1 MATLS
6 YFLIG
11 PTLIT
16 GLIGLMHGPDK
27 TIPTPAEDWHDA
39 VVDVIIPAYNA
50 EAEIDLCIASLARQT
65 LKPRHIFVIDDGS
78 KDNTKLFAEDICER
92 LNLTNVHIIRR
103 EKSIGKTP
111 SIEKGAYES
120 DADVE
125 FVLDSDT
132 ILVSENYLERL
143 VEELYKGVGI
153 ASACGIIY
161 PLKEKDR
168 SKLLADERV
177 GGALREHFQCYPQ
190 AGYYNKN
197 TNLQRFARFITNLY
211 RDVMYKFLQKFIYRA
226 EMIFVGTI
234 INPVGCAVAYR
245 RKYVKDIF
253 VSARETLGS
262 DLTTSEDI
270 YIGFAFANEGYR
282 NIQLLDVEACTLEP
296 YIQRLPFQV
305 FLWSSAFLQSVYY
318 FNYLVATPFK
328 AINKLIYKFR
338 NSKKEKIFESRR
350 KIKEQYRQSFGVEI
364 TKTFGRPIGW
374 FIFTNT
380 LEKIL
385 FPSIFLL
392 FIIFG
397 WWEAFLLTF
406 IFETLI
412 SCILVAMSTKG
423 ERIKMFF
430 KALLTSPIRYA
441 LLLYDLVVIFR
452 FITDLW
458 ITHHRAWRK

>member
-11 PTLIT
+11 PTIVT
-16 GLIGLMHGPDK
+16 SIIGLIYGRDK
-27 TIPTPAEDWHDA
+27 TTPTPAENWRDA
-39 VVDVIIPAYNA
+39 VVDAIIPAYNA

-78 KDNTKLFAEDICER
+78 LDNTKVFAEDICKR
-92 LNLTNVHIIRR
+92 LNLTNVSIIRR

-168 SKLLADERV
+168 SKLLADEKV
-177 GGALREHFQCYPQ
+177 GNALKDHFKCYPQ
-190 AGYYNKN
+190 AGYYKRN

-211 RDVMYKFLQKFIYRA
+211 RDVMYKFLQKFIYHA
-226 EMIFVGTI
+226 EMIFFGTI

-245 RKYVKDIF
+245 RKYIKDIF
-253 VSARETLGS
+253 LSARETLGN

-270 YIGFAFANEGYR
+270 YIGFAFTNEGYR
-282 NIQLLDVEACTLEP
+282 NIQLLDVSACTLEP

-318 FNYLVATPFK
+318 FNYLVSTPFK
-328 AINKLIYKFR
+328 VINKLIYKIR
-338 NSKKEKIFESRR
+338 NRKNEEEFKARR
-350 KIKEQYRQSFGVEI
+350 KIKEQYRQSFGVDI
-364 TKTFGRPIGW
+364 TRKFGRPIGW

-380 LEKIL
+380 VEKIL
-385 FPSIFLL
+385 FPTIFLL

-397 WWEAFLLTF
+397 WWEVFLLTF
-406 IFETLI
+406 IFESLI
-412 SCILVAMSTKG
+412 SSLLVAMSTKG

-430 KALLTSPIRYA
+430 KSLLTSPLRYF
-441 LLLYDLVVIFR
+441 LLLYDLVVIFK

-458 ITHHRAWRK
+458 ITKHRAWRK